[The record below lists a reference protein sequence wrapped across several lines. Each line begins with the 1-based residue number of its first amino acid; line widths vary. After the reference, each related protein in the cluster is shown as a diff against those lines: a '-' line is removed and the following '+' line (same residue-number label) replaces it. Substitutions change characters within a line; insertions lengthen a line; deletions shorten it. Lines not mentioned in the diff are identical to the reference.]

1 MIVKKVKY
9 YPITDEIKVS
19 IMDGDRES
27 CSDEGYTPAIYSSVL
42 RGDFDSP
49 YMYAEFSV
57 NAKKQVE
64 KYPDEENEVVFS
76 SDEEIRELARQIFR
90 KDIHREI
97 REHMK
102 TVQRIRNALYTSYE
116 VCENG
121 KNEQWC
127 L

>member
-9 YPITDEIKVS
+9 YPITDKIEIS
-19 IMDGDRES
+19 IMDGDKES

-42 RGDFDSP
+42 NGDFDSP
-49 YMYAEFSV
+49 YMNAEFSV
-57 NAKKQVE
+57 NAEKQVE
-64 KYPDEENEVVFS
+64 KYPDERGEVVFS

-102 TVQRIRNALYTSYE
+102 TVQRMRNTLYAHYE

-121 KNEQWC
+121 KDD
-127 L
+127 